1 MPETVTPQAPSGEPA
16 SCHPVIERKAVQ
28 ASVGQLRWDATR
40 PVAVATAAATVA
52 TQASPGSAGED
63 LLEAVSIYQLEEFYE
78 IETPQ
83 HVVLVK
89 NTFTRSSLC
98 VCVCV
103 YIYI

>member
-1 MPETVTPQAPSGEPA
+1 M
-16 SCHPVIERKAVQ
+16 
-28 ASVGQLRWDATR
+28 
-40 PVAVATAAATVA
+40 AVATAAATVA

-89 NTFTRSSLC
+89 KTFTRSSFC
-98 VCVCV
+98 R